1 MKLFKNANLIDFEKE
16 TATLVDIL
24 VDDKGKI
31 AKIESG
37 IKCAGEVVDL
47 CGDYVLPPFVN
58 GFAQGRIAVKNSYGI
73 ETDEKL
79 AEQLLLCKNLLAG
92 AVFLNNNPL
101 ILDEIDKK
109 SETELDILSEK
120 AAKTKN
126 TLFMKVGLDL
136 DELGAIDKHY
146 QKTLSQVLED
156 FGFLDRKSV
165 LVGGNCLEKDELQ
178 LLKTYDTKVVLTPYE
193 DGRLGRRQNNLRLL
207 KNLGFEMCLGSG
219 AMAEIDFF
227 GFMRQILL
235 DTNSLFENT
244 GLLSEKDV
252 LKIATNGNVLGF
264 DNAVKVGFDANFVVI
279 KKRESLYPNVF
290 KELVWGKSKKDV
302 KMTIFKGSFLQ
313 KNGEILMQSLPKYD
327 KIKEEIR
334 ISQGEN

>member
-1 MKLFKNANLIDFEKE
+1 MKLFKNANIVNIENEQVSKL
-16 TATLVDIL
+16 DIL
-24 VDDKGKI
+24 VDEGKI
-31 AKIESG
+31 AKIENE
-37 IKCAGEVVDL
+37 IKETCEIIDL
-47 CGDYVLPPFVN
+47 QGAFVLPSFVN
-58 GFAQGRIAVKNSYGI
+58 AISNSEKAVENSFGFSVDKQLAQK
-73 ETDEKL
+73 
-79 AEQLLLCKNLLAG
+79 LLLCKNLLAG

-109 SETELDILSEK
+109 SEAELDILSEK

-244 GLLSEKDV
+244 SLLSEKDV

-302 KMTIFKGSFLQ
+302 KMTIFKGSILQ

-327 KIKEEIR
+327 KIKAEIR